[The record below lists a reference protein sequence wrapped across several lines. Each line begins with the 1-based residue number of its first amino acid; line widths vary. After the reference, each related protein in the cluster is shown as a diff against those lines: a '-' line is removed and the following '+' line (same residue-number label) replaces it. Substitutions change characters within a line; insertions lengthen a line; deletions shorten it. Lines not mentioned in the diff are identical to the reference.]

1 MVHFKWV
8 PRQRLQP
15 GGSIIVVM
23 TRWSVRDLTA
33 KVLKKQAEG
42 GADQWEVVEF
52 PRYSPTQIMFF
63 GSGILEE
70 RRVRGS

>member
-1 MVHFKWV
+1 MTETSAW
-8 PRQRLQP
+8 

-52 PRYSPTQIMFF
+52 PAIFPDTNNVLWSNTGREKS
-63 GSGILEE
+63 
-70 RRVRGS
+70 

>member
-1 MVHFKWV
+1 MTETSA
-8 PRQRLQP
+8 

-52 PRYSPTQIMFF
+52 YYIPTQIMSF
-63 GSGILEE
+63 G
-70 RRVRGS
+70 

>member
-1 MVHFKWV
+1 
-8 PRQRLQP
+8 
-15 GGSIIVVM
+15 M

-52 PRYSPTQIMFF
+52 PITIFPDTDNVLWSNTGREKS
-63 GSGILEE
+63 
-70 RRVRGS
+70 